1 MGDVISKEDIPLTMS
16 TMGTPNMNPFFSKDE
31 QELKIRVDAKIV
43 EEPEGSPLFL
53 LFNLIGENNTVIPV
67 AFDSCSSYTLL
78 DSVVPTR
85 MLHAAPA
92 NLPQREKVRGIGG
105 VRKTKNLT
113 VLMPLANKSY
123 QVVTAQTV
131 DSLLF
136 VPQVCTDLGMKFLK
150 QECRRQNININDV
163 ALDSFIG
170 GQILGLIGI
179 SNPELQPQLEYLSPT
194 GLGLY

>member
-1 MGDVISKEDIPLTMS
+1 
-16 TMGTPNMNPFFSKDE
+16 
-31 QELKIRVDAKIV
+31 
-43 EEPEGSPLFL
+43 
-53 LFNLIGENNTVIPV
+53 
-67 AFDSCSSYTLL
+67 
-78 DSVVPTR
+78 
-85 MLHAAPA
+85 
-92 NLPQREKVRGIGG
+92 
-105 VRKTKNLT
+105 
-113 VLMPLANKSY
+113 MPLANKSY